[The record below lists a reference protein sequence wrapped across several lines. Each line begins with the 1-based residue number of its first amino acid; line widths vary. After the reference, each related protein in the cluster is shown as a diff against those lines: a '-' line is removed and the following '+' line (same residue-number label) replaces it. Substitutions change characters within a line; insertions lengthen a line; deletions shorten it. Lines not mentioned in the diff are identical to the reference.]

1 MQACVHNVSLL
12 LFYCSS
18 LLRRMD
24 FRSHSLQKAIV
35 NKHLILAVDDDADN
49 LLLLTQTLA
58 RDDRSLLAAPN
69 GETALT
75 LAQTKRPN
83 LILLDIRLPDLS
95 GFDVLHHLRRNA
107 ATAEIP
113 VIAVTA
119 LAQTDDRQKLL
130 QAGCSDCISKPYLLE
145 DLELAVDR
153 CLGALTLS
161 CA

>member
-1 MQACVHNVSLL
+1 
-12 LFYCSS
+12 
-18 LLRRMD
+18 MD